1 MKKRMI
7 GVLLILNMVLSL
19 TACAGETAQTA
30 GGQSEDRQESADV
43 SKTDADTPAEHR
55 QNVKETDEETGEVY
69 WLLADFEDYF
79 ECSQVK
85 YSGSFGTVTQVKK
98 EEQSELVTYGE
109 QSAKLEILGV
119 EETFH
124 ERNPML
130 RIATN
135 SGFFN
140 ATVDFSDLSRLTFD
154 IYNAMDYSADIRFFV
169 SNSVNPV
176 FAHEDTLLTME
187 HYEYCITKRIALEP
201 GQWNHIEIPAEEMK
215 GIRYDGG
222 THLVNGAEALDVVGA
237 FCLMFDRGELHEEQQ
252 VYYIDNVRAYL
263 KEGGSDAE

>member
-7 GVLLILNMVLSL
+7 GMLFIIISVLSL
-19 TACAGETAQTA
+19 SACAGKTAQT
-30 GGQSEDRQESADV
+30 GEGQNMDSQDSSEVNEE
-43 SKTDADTPAEHR
+43 KTDIVAEHR
-55 QNVKETDEETGEVY
+55 NNVKETDEATGEQY

-79 ECSQVK
+79 ECSQIK
-85 YSGSFGTVTQVKK
+85 YSGSFGTVTQIRK
-98 EEQSELVTYGE
+98 EEQPELVTYGE

-124 ERNPML
+124 ERNPMM

-140 ATVDFSDLSRLTFD
+140 ATVDFTELSRLTFD
-154 IYNAMDYSADIRFFV
+154 IYNAMDYSVDIRFFV

-176 FAHEDTLLTME
+176 FAYEDTLLTME
-187 HYEYCITKRIALEP
+187 HYEYCITKRITLEP
-201 GQWNHIEIPAEEMK
+201 GQWNHIEVPAEEMK

-263 KEGGSDAE
+263 KESGNSAE